1 MIWSWKK
8 VSEIVIVVSRIRAKA
23 RVNTV
28 KNVRDTLESRTSD
41 VTDEIL
47 DDLGIDVVL
56 KSESRK
62 KIVIKKIPVST

>member
-1 MIWSWKK
+1 M
-8 VSEIVIVVSRIRAKA
+8 
-23 RVNTV
+23 RVDTV
-28 KNVRDTLESRTSD
+28 KNVRDTLECRTSD
-41 VTDEIL
+41 VGDEIL